1 MIQEMWPDG
10 NMSHPVFPEIVV
22 IDIGYHLIKRVSLI
36 DPDTCCEEHR
46 FSLCLKEEL
55 LIID

>member
-36 DPDTCCEEHR
+36 MK
-46 FSLCLKEEL
+46 SLKETMTSSEL
-55 LIID
+55 